1 MNEITKHKIS
11 LKLKGRKHLSNH
23 CKHISQSLK
32 GRKLSEEHK
41 RNISEAMKKRRFQP
55 L

>member
-1 MNEITKHKIS
+1 MDEKTKHKIS
-11 LKLKGRKHLSNH
+11 LKLKGRKHLANH

-32 GRKLSEEHK
+32 GRKLSDEHK
-41 RNISEAMKKRRFQP
+41 RNISEAMKKRKFQP